1 MKVIITANGETL
13 ESEVDPRFGRANK
26 FILYDTEDS
35 SFSVLDNQ
43 QNLDSPQGAGI
54 QAGQNVVNTGAKAV
68 ITGNCGP
75 KAFTVLKEAGI
86 KVFTGAK
93 GKVSEAIA
101 AYQEGKL
108 NEATGANVEGH
119 WM

>member
-1 MKVIITANGETL
+1 MKIIITASGDTL
-13 ESEVDPRFGRANK
+13 KSEVNQSFGRAKK

-35 SFSVLDNQ
+35 SFLVLDNRK
-43 QNLDSPQGAGI
+43 NLDSPQGVGI
-54 QAGQNVVNTGAKAV
+54 QAGQNVVNTGARAV

-75 KAFTVLKEAGI
+75 KAFRVLREAGVKI
-86 KVFTGAK
+86 FTGAK

-108 NEATGANVEGH
+108 NEATGANVEAH
-119 WM
+119 WI